1 MSHDRKF
8 VWDRYRDAQTGHE
21 RQLLLITARK
31 AVATPP
37 GAVPEVWAIY
47 RSTDDASIAAEHLTM
62 GIWATHQRGIDRER
76 EWVHQPISEETKW
89 PTNFGG
95 ACRRLFDA
103 QFSGNT
109 QIRSPIDTLADDTI
123 SKRLAVLSRTDEVNI
138 AVSHANSL
146 VRLMRSTGMPIAF
159 NYDDLYWAVRTWTDL
174 EKRTAVLYRWSRSY
188 FHTTSQRAAE
198 SVGTEG

>member
-1 MSHDRKF
+1 MNHDHES
-8 VWDRYRDAQTGHE
+8 VWDRYRHAQTDHQ
-21 RQLLLITARK
+21 RQLLLISARK

-47 RSTDDASIAAEHLTM
+47 RWTDDASIAAEHLTM
-62 GIWATHQRGIDRER
+62 GIWATHQRGIDREQ
-76 EWVHQPISEETKW
+76 VHLAKSDAVSR

-103 QFSGNT
+103 QFSGDT
-109 QIRSPIDTLADDTI
+109 QVRSPIDTLADDTI

-138 AVSHANSL
+138 AVSHATSL
-146 VRLMRSTGMPIAF
+146 VRLMRSTGTSIGF
-159 NYDDLYWAVRTWTDL
+159 NYDDLYWAIRTWTDL
-174 EKRTAVLYRWSRSY
+174 ERRTAVLYQWSRSY
-188 FHTTSQRAAE
+188 FHATSEHTTE